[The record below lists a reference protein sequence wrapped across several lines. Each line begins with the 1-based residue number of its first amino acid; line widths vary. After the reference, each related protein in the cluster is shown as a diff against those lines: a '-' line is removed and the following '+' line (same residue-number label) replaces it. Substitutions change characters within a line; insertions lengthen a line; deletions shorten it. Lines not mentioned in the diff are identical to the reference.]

1 MKFSTILFTFCLVPA
16 LLHTAMGQG
25 FSVSPSRI
33 TFTGNP
39 GETVSQSV
47 TFSNN
52 SPNALSFI
60 NRIQDWDRDSL
71 GNKVYYD
78 SNTRPLSNG
87 KWISLS
93 ANSVMIKPGEVKQVI
108 VSLNI
113 PADAKKLTHSMI
125 FFTQV
130 KEQQTEQVKGTAIGI
145 SVLMEVGVQVY
156 YDPKGLNS
164 GEFEFLAF
172 EDRGVVVD
180 PKGASVRRLALKIH
194 NKGAINKDATLRFEL
209 TNKDTGEETKFGS
222 EIIAML
228 PDATQW
234 VMLDLPVTLKGNFL
248 AVALLDAGSTYDLK
262 VAEKEITY
270 RP

>member
-1 MKFSTILFTFCLVPA
+1 MRFLTIIFTLCLAPA

-25 FSVSPSRI
+25 FSVSPSRL
-33 TFTGNP
+33 TFSGNP
-39 GETVSQSV
+39 GETVSQSI

-52 SPNALSFI
+52 SSTPLSFI

-71 GNKVYYD
+71 GNKTYYD
-78 SNTRPLSNG
+78 GNIKPLSNA

-93 ANSVMIKPGEVKQVI
+93 SNSVVIKPGEVKQVI
-108 VSLNI
+108 ISMNI
-113 PADAKKLTHSMI
+113 PAEAKKLTNSML

-130 KEQQTEQVKGTAIGI
+130 REQQAEKTKGTSIGI
-145 SVLMEVGVQVY
+145 NILMEVGVQVY
-156 YDPKGLNS
+156 YAPKGLNA

-172 EDRGVVVD
+172 DDKGIVDQKGV
-180 PKGASVRRLALKIH
+180 KMRRLALKIH
-194 NKGAINKDATLRFEL
+194 NKGAINKDATVKLEL
-209 TNKDTGEETKFGS
+209 TNKDTGEEIKLAP

-234 VMLDLPVTLKGNFL
+234 VMLDLPAALKGKFL

-262 VAEKEITY
+262 VAEKEIIY
-270 RP
+270 QP